1 MKAVFGSFSEIYGAK
16 MKKKALNL
24 SLIPLYILIAVL
36 YVLNCASAILAA
48 IIKDVDLSIL
58 TWSIPAIT
66 VVFISFAIGST
77 LVFKRMKKRFD
88 DSFDIVLSAY
98 PSDKTEALKS
108 LNDENPTPEQLS
120 RWVSEQAEISK
131 KAGFRMTI
139 AKTAVEN
146 SSEIFWWIDGDR
158 SAYYF
163 GDYWSQNYGYH
174 NLNKNGDIRSLFTD
188 DTLTEFNG
196 AIRRLE
202 EGASVNFN
210 LMGDIL
216 IRQHKKTR
224 VRITAKIAD
233 LDDSHKI
240 IVGTLHN
247 MEEEDSL
254 IRELESAKIR
264 EDFLLH
270 TRTDIVYTVDLP
282 DNKLKVLTPKAAKEM
297 FGFGDLQDF
306 DGGRRPYWQMIHPD
320 YREGFIERFYN
331 YNYIT
336 MLPERRVTY
345 QYKIKTLNG
354 SYIWVE
360 HQAQVTAYSEGVVRN
375 VIGRITDISNIKSK
389 ELGALY
395 QTNFDDLTGALV
407 FPAIK
412 KLFDKEVGNGSPKAV
427 LLFNINRF
435 RLINNEY
442 GYEFGNHV
450 LRYFVSVLR
459 ENQMTR
465 CQVGRVDSDL
475 FVMTLLKADNESLPR
490 QQIEELFEKFNETL
504 EVENKMVNITLSA
517 AASEVSDGKS
527 FEVLYKQAETAL
539 AVCKNASVP
548 YENSYEI
555 YCPDM
560 EDSSDK
566 PNEQN
571 KQEDL

>member
-1 MKAVFGSFSEIYGAK
+1 MKAVFGRYSEIYGAK

-24 SLIPLYILIAVL
+24 SLVPIYILIVIL

-48 IIKDVDLSIL
+48 MIKDVDYSIL

-66 VVFISFAIGST
+66 VVFLSFAIGST

-98 PSDKTEALKS
+98 PSDKTEALKG
-108 LNDENPTPEQLS
+108 LNDGNPTPEQLS
-120 RWVSEQAEISK
+120 RWVSEQAEILK
-131 KAGFRMTI
+131 QAGFRISI

-146 SSEIFWWIDGDR
+146 SSEIFWWIDGDK
-158 SAYYF
+158 SVYFF
-163 GDYWSQNYGYH
+163 GDYWFQNYGYH

-196 AIRRLE
+196 AVRKLE
-202 EGASVNFN
+202 EGTSANFT

-216 IRQHKKTR
+216 IRPHKKAR

-233 LDDSHKI
+233 IDGSHKV
-240 IVGTLHN
+240 IVGNLQN

-282 DNKLKVLTPKAAKEM
+282 DNRLKVLTPKAAKEM
-297 FGFGDLQDF
+297 FGYGDLQDF

-331 YNYIT
+331 YNYII

-360 HQAQVTAYSEGVVRN
+360 HQAQVTAYSEGVVKN
-375 VIGRITDISNIKSK
+375 VIGRITDISSVKSK
-389 ELGALY
+389 EMGALY

-412 KLFDKEVGNGSPKAV
+412 KLFDKEVGNGSPKAL
-427 LLFNINRF
+427 LLFNFNRF

-475 FVMTLLKADNESLPR
+475 FVMTLLKVDNESLPR
-490 QQIEELFEKFNETL
+490 RQIEELLEKFNETV

-527 FEVLYKQAETAL
+527 FEDLYKQAEKAL
-539 AVCKNASVP
+539 TVCKDTSAP
-548 YENSYEI
+548 YENSYKI

-566 PNEQN
+566 DN
-571 KQEDL
+571 KQESL